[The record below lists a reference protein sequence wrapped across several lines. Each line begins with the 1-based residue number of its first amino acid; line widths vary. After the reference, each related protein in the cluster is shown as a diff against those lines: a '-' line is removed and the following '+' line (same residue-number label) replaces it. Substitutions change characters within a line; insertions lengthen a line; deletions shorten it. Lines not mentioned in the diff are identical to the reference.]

1 MLARVESVGRCHGST
16 TSINIR
22 VVGLDARPD
31 DELLRAAVESAD
43 EQAFAELYRR
53 NVDVVLA
60 FLRRRVPDG
69 EVAFDLTAETFAAA
83 IVGAR
88 SYRGDGPVV
97 GWLLGIARNKLLE
110 SLRRGRVE
118 AAARDRLAHE
128 PMMVAD
134 RDLELVEERAA
145 GAAARLDRA
154 LAELPQDM
162 RDAVV
167 ARVVEERE
175 YPDIARELSCSEH
188 LVRQRVSR
196 GLRRLRASLERS
208 A

>member
-1 MLARVESVGRCHGST
+1 MVGVDTRT
-16 TSINIR
+16 
-22 VVGLDARPD
+22 DE
-31 DELLRAAVESAD
+31 ELLRAAVESTD
-43 EQAFAELYRR
+43 ERAFAELYRR

-60 FLRRRVPDG
+60 YLRRRVPDS
-69 EVAFDLTAETFAAA
+69 ELAFDLTAETFAAA
-83 IVGAR
+83 VLGAR
-88 SYRGDGPVV
+88 AYRGEGPVV

-118 AAARDRLAHE
+118 AAARDRLAYE
-128 PMMVAD
+128 PMTFTD

-145 GAAARLDRA
+145 GASARLDRA
-154 LAELPQDM
+154 LAELPPDM

>member
-1 MLARVESVGRCHGST
+1 MVGGETRT
-16 TSINIR
+16 
-22 VVGLDARPD
+22 DE
-31 DELLRAAVESAD
+31 ELLQAAVESAD

-88 SYRGDGPVV
+88 SYRGEAPVV

-128 PMMVAD
+128 PLTFTD

-145 GAAARLDRA
+145 GASERLDRA
-154 LAELPQDM
+154 LAELSPDL
-162 RDAVV
+162 REAVL
-167 ARVVEERE
+167 ARVVEDRE
-175 YPDIARELSCSEH
+175 YLDIARELACSEH